1 MGRLSDR
8 FDRRTVFLGAI
19 AGVSAAALALAFAN
33 NVPNV
38 VFAIM
43 LGLYGGL
50 SYSIYPIALAHA
62 NDFMRAEEIVPASAG
77 LLLMFGVGSAV
88 GPILASHMMGLTGF
102 NGLFLYI
109 GAIAGMLAL
118 FTLYRMTARQAKPL
132 EEQGV
137 FVPMPQTT
145 TTPIAM
151 ELNPRAEAANEDSA
165 QLAFDFDAAS
175 ETIPEPTRQAEAA
188 D

>member
-1 MGRLSDR
+1 
-8 FDRRTVFLGAI
+8 
-19 AGVSAAALALAFAN
+19 
-33 NVPNV
+33 
-38 VFAIM
+38 
-43 LGLYGGL
+43 
-50 SYSIYPIALAHA
+50 
-62 NDFMRAEEIVPASAG
+62 
-77 LLLMFGVGSAV
+77 
-88 GPILASHMMGLTGF
+88 
-102 NGLFLYI
+102 
-109 GAIAGMLAL
+109 MLAL

-165 QLAFDFDAAS
+165 QLAFDFDAAP
-175 ETIPEPTRQAEAA
+175 ETIPEPIRQAEAA

>member
-1 MGRLSDR
+1 MQFPMGRLSDR

-88 GPILASHMMGLTGF
+88 GPILAARVMGLAGF

-109 GAIAGMLAL
+109 GAIAGLLAL

-132 EEQGV
+132 EEQGA
-137 FVPMPQTT
+137 FVPMPQTA
-145 TTPIAM
+145 TTPVAM
-151 ELNPRAEAANEDSA
+151 ELSPRAEAANEDSA
-165 QLAFDFDAAS
+165 QLAFDFDPA
-175 ETIPEPTRQAEAA
+175 PQAEAA
-188 D
+188 E